1 MAKKPYTAK
10 LLEIRK
16 QQKAHEAT
24 LAKISQLQEQADR
37 EASELNRLNAELNE
51 LRKAEQEQKLKSIAF
66 GQSYDGD
73 ALEATMDDI
82 AFLLDPKTREAAMAA
97 LAAARTKTTME
108 E

>member
-1 MAKKPYTAK
+1 MAKKPYSAK
-10 LLEIRK
+10 LLEIQKR
-16 QQKAHEAT
+16 QKAHEAT
-24 LAKISQLQEQADR
+24 LEKIRQLQGQADR
-37 EASELNRLNAELNE
+37 ENEELNRLNAELNE
-51 LRKAEQEQKLKSIAF
+51 LRKAEQAQKLNSLAF

-97 LAAARTKTTME
+97 LAAARTKTTTE